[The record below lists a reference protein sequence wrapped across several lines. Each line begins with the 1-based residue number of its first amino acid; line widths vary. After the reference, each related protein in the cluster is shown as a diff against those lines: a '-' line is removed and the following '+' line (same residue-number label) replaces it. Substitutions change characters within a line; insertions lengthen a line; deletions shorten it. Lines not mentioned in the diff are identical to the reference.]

1 MFMLLKIIYESIVQ
15 AFQQLVGNK
24 LRTFLSLLGIT
35 IGIFCVIAVTSAVDS
50 LEYSLKQS
58 FKQLGEDVLYLDKYD
73 WGPKTQKQF
82 EEQRKRPRPDF
93 ADYEAIQELV
103 SSQELVN
110 YSVFFFTRLV
120 EFGSSSIDGAVSIA
134 STEDFAEIFN
144 VKFENGRYFSQREY
158 SQGMPVVVLG
168 HDIAENLFGENIDPI
183 GKKIK
188 ILGHKVQVVGIIEKS
203 GDVLF
208 TPIPFDTSI
217 ILPYSYAIKITNAKT
232 NKYMGRLV
240 NIKPREGVSMEQ
252 TKDDIIGALRAR
264 RKLPPREKNNFALNN
279 LSIIEN
285 ALGEVFG
292 VIGLV
297 SWIIGG
303 FAMLVG
309 MFSVANIMF
318 VSVKERTNIIGIKK
332 ALGAKQYVIL
342 MEFLIESVILCLIGG
357 AIGLLIVYAGT
368 KAATAVFGYTI
379 FLSTGNILLGVGVS
393 IVTGIISG
401 IIPASQA
408 AKMDPVV
415 AMRG

>member
-1 MFMLLKIIYESIVQ
+1 MLTLPKIIYESIVQ

-35 IGIFCVIAVTSAVDS
+35 IGIFCVIAVTAAVDS
-50 LEYSLKQS
+50 LEHSLRQS

-73 WGPKTQKQF
+73 WGPKTQKEF
-82 EEQRKRPRPDF
+82 EAQRKRPRPDF
-93 ADYEAIQELV
+93 ADYKAIRELV
-103 SSQELVN
+103 SSSDLVN

-120 EFGSSSIDGAVSIA
+120 EFGSSSLDGAVSIA
-134 STEDFAEIFN
+134 STEDFADIFN
-144 VKFENGRYFSQREY
+144 VKFGKGRYFSPTEY
-158 SQGMPVVVLG
+158 SQGMPVAVLG
-168 HDIAENLFGENIDPI
+168 HDVAESLFGENIEPI

-188 ILGHKVQVVGIIEKS
+188 ILGRKIQVVGVIEKS

-208 TPIPFDTSI
+208 TPIPFDESI

-240 NIKPREGVSMEQ
+240 NIKPQEGVSMDQ
-252 TKDDIIGALRAR
+252 TKDEIIGALRAR
-264 RKLPPREKNNFALNN
+264 RKLTPKEDNNFALNN
-279 LSIIEN
+279 LSIIDN
-285 ALGEVFG
+285 ALSSVFATIS
-292 VIGLV
+292 VV

-332 ALGAKQYVIL
+332 ALGAKRYVIL
-342 MEFLIESVILCLIGG
+342 LEFLIESIILCLIGG
-357 AIGLLIVYAGT
+357 AIGLLIVWGAT
-368 KAATAVFGYTI
+368 KAATAAFGYTI
-379 FLSTGNILLGVGVS
+379 FLSTSNVVLGVGVS
-393 IVTGIISG
+393 IITGVISG

-408 AKMDPVV
+408 SKMDPVE